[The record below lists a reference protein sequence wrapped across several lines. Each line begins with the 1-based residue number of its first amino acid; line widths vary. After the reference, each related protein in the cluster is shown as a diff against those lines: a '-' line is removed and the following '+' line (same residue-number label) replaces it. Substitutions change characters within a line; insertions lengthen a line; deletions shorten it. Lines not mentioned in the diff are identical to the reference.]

1 MIGFFIGLVLAFVFV
16 NVLRHVVEVETKQR
30 EEFLNE
36 LKKEMGQEE
45 EEDTY
50 ALVGSADRPR
60 PKGKHC
66 PLHNWSWDEVN
77 KRNICTWCNKTPT
90 QIFNENGGGM

>member
-16 NVLRHVVEVETKQR
+16 NVLRYVMEVEAKQK
-30 EEFLNE
+30 EAFLND

-45 EEDTY
+45 EEETY
-50 ALVGSADRPR
+50 ALVGRADRPK

-66 PLHNWSWDEVN
+66 PLHNYTYIND
-77 KRNICTWCNKTPT
+77 KLFCTWCNKYSS
-90 QIFNENGGGM
+90 QILAESSNE